1 MMDGMRLVYK
11 GDNDFAVVC
20 GPLVIELVSN
30 DQPGRLR
37 WQFWNVRVGAE
48 RFGGMA
54 SVYAPAFVEWLN
66 ANADAFVEWLN
77 ANADAAV
84 TVYEAERSA
93 AA

>member
-1 MMDGMRLVYK
+1 MMDGMRLVYR
-11 GDNDFAVVC
+11 GDNDFDVVC

-66 ANADAFVEWLN
+66 ANADA
-77 ANADAAV
+77 AV
-84 TVYEAERSA
+84 TAYEAERTA